1 MTNFY
6 QCSDGTL
13 VNCDLVT
20 VVSNSKECSKEV
32 LFHFGFEDFI
42 QIETGSEEEARQ
54 EITNFLA
61 HCEGE
66 FRE

>member
-1 MTNFY
+1 MANFY

-20 VVSNSKECSKEV
+20 CVNRHQECSKKV
-32 LFHFGFEDFI
+32 LFHFGRKDFVR
-42 QIETGSEEEARQ
+42 IETESEEEAQQ